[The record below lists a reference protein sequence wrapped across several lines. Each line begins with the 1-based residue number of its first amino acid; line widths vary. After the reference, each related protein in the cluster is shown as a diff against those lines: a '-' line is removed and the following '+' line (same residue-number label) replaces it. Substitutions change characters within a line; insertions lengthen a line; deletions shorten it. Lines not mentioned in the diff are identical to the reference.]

1 MKIGF
6 ETILEKF
13 GSMGEKTGW
22 TYIKIP
28 TVVSEKLMPGNK
40 KAFRVKGLLDEH
52 AIKSVAL
59 IPMGEGQFIM
69 AINATMR
76 KAIRKN
82 IGATVSVLVEADKDP
97 IPLSGGL
104 LECLQDEPE
113 ALKHFS
119 NLLPSHQQYYSKW
132 VESAKTEPTKVKR
145 IGIVVNGLARGL
157 DFGAMLRAERD
168 KKIIR

>member
-40 KAFRVKGLLDEH
+40 KSFRVKGLLDEH

-69 AINATMR
+69 AINASMR

-132 VESAKTEPTKVKR
+132 VESAKTEPTKAKR